1 MAGTQKILVVRMG
14 RAGDMVMIT
23 PPLRA
28 LLDALPDAEFHLL
41 TGAEGARVLRGFD
54 PRLTRCHLY
63 SRRFPRSWLMQRSLL
78 ADLRREG
85 FTRAYILES
94 RPFYRRWLA
103 SVAPEVH
110 ALPSRP
116 SPGHYCDQCLD
127 LVQASL
133 DQPIDAGWVNLPV
146 TDDGRAHARAL
157 LAEHGID
164 PRAVL
169 VGLHATFSGSDLPFF
184 RSRAELRHRH
194 WPVGHFG
201 ELARRLQARAA
212 AAGVTLAVLVDALP
226 EERRLVEPL
235 VAASGGAITLLC
247 APPNF
252 ERYKALLAGL
262 DLLITPNTG
271 PMHIGAAVGTPLVA
285 LFSRWSPDDCGPY
298 MDPFRR
304 VILRAEDTATPSQGL
319 AAITAATVD
328 DAAWGL
334 LARTGALEL
343 DHEGAP

>member
-63 SRRFPRSWLMQRSLL
+63 SRRFPRSWIMQRSLL

-85 FTRAYILES
+85 FARAYILET
-94 RPFYRRWLA
+94 RPFYRHWLA
-103 SVAPEVH
+103 TVAPEVH
-110 ALPSRP
+110 ALPSGP
-116 SPGHYCDQCLD
+116 SHGHYCDQCLD
-127 LVQASL
+127 LVQASV
-133 DQPIDAGWVNLPV
+133 DRPIDAGWVNLAV
-146 TDDGRAHARAL
+146 TDDGRARARDL
-157 LAEHGID
+157 LSDHGID
-164 PRAVL
+164 PRSVL
-169 VGLHATFSGSDLPFF
+169 VGLHPTFSGSDLPFF
-184 RSRAELRHRH
+184 RNRDEQRHRH
-194 WPVGHFG
+194 WPAEHFG
-201 ELARRLQARAA
+201 AVARRLQAQAE

-247 APPNF
+247 APPDF

-304 VILRAEDTATPSQGL
+304 VILRAEDTATPSRGL
-319 AAITAATVD
+319 AAITPD
-328 DAAWGL
+328 DVAEAAWGL
-334 LARTGALEL
+334 LSRTGALEL
-343 DHEGAP
+343 DPEGAP